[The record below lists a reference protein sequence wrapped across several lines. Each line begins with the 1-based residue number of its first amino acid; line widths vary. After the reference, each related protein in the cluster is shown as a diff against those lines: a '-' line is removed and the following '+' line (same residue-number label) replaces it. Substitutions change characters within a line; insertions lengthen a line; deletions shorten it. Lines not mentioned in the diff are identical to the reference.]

1 MKKNLSVSMKA
12 LSVILGALVGGF
24 MWRCRGESGFGSSW
38 GLYSVG
44 LVIILLIYQ
53 FYGNRKGMKTELIPV
68 GALLTGL
75 GVTGYATVIEQM
87 SGLITSDL
95 PYGGDEPVLLP
106 VNPYSG
112 MVIILIM
119 GFTLVPLFAFFIG
132 TLFSEKEYKITHYLI
147 MIGIFFA
154 VSYIAKATVAHYILK
169 AINPEQVE
177 YAALGL
183 KDAGFEYSSPMQAY
197 MKHFAQRRWTQEI
210 PFFENYYM
218 SIEHISDAIA
228 VLAIALYPLIAFKD
242 KITCGVCLIINTLTA
257 VSTTAFSLMLAV
269 CYDTG
274 FLGNTPCPRA
284 LQNGAG
290 WGIWEFST
298 GAAVGFFTMLII
310 ALLPKKYTVQ
320 NGADTKPVFENKI
333 LHFIFNLALF
343 VFVFGVVP
351 SRVIGIRTGKLL
363 KNLGIMDGG
372 NTFGDIMTAVLS
384 VIAGVLFL
392 LMLKKNI
399 LDKGGNAVKQTPREF
414 SFIVFPAYL
423 VMCCVAYFC
432 LNHGVIFF
440 LPYKE
445 ITDFNNFLYQLTGP
459 EHMTTTLMLITFIL
473 LTPIYLL
480 TRKKLIANYKK

>member
-1 MKKNLSVSMKA
+1 MEKHQSIPMKI

-24 MWRCRGESGFGSSW
+24 IWRCRGESGFGSSW

-44 LVIILLIYQ
+44 LVLILLIYQ
-53 FYGNRKGMKTELIPV
+53 FYGDRKGMKFELIPV

-87 SGLITSDL
+87 SGLLTSDL

-106 VNPYSG
+106 VDPYSG
-112 MVIILIM
+112 MIIILIM
-119 GFTLVPLFAFFIG
+119 GFTLVPLFAFFVG
-132 TLFSEKEYKITHYLI
+132 TLFSEKEYKIPHYLI

-154 VSYIAKATVAHYILK
+154 VSYIAKATVSHYILK

-183 KDAGFEYSSPMQAY
+183 KDAGFDYASPMQAY
-197 MKHFAQRRWTQEI
+197 MKHFGQRRWTQDI

-218 SIEHISDAIA
+218 SVEHISDAIA
-228 VLAIALYPLIAFKD
+228 VIAIALYPLIAFKD
-242 KITCGVCLIINTLTA
+242 RVTSGVCLLLNALTA
-257 VSTTAFSLMLAV
+257 VSTTALSLMLTV

-274 FLGNTPCPRA
+274 FLGNTECPRA
-284 LQNGAG
+284 LVNGAG
-290 WGIWEFST
+290 WGIWEYAT

-320 NGADTKPVFENKI
+320 NVADMQPVLDNKI
-333 LHFIFNLALF
+333 LNFIFNLAAFIF
-343 VFVFGVVP
+343 VFAVVP

-363 KNLGIMDGG
+363 KNMGVMEGG

-384 VIAGVLFL
+384 VIVGVLFL

-399 LDKGGNAVKQTPREF
+399 LDRGTNAVKRTPRAF
-414 SFIVFPAYL
+414 SFIAFPAYL
-423 VMCCVAYFC
+423 AMCCVAYFC

-445 ITDFNNFLYQLTGP
+445 ITDFPRFLYLLTGP
-459 EHMTTTLMLITFIL
+459 EHMTTTLMLITFVL
-473 LTPIYLL
+473 FTPIYAAV
-480 TRKKLIANYKK
+480 RKKLLKNT